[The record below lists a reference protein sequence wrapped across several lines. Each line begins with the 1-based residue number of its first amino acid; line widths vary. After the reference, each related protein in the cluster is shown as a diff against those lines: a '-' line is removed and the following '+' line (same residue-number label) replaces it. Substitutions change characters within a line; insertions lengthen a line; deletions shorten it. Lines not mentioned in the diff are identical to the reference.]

1 MTTRT
6 TTAIV
11 TFKSS
16 FTLPG
21 WDESWPGGDYVV
33 TTDEELLDTSFPAY
47 RRVSTT
53 IALRKGLVTR
63 HINIDPIELASAIER
78 DNQTAHCHQGDSLGV
93 SYRRQG

>member
-11 TFKSS
+11 TFRSP
-16 FTLPG
+16 FMLPG
-21 WDESWPGGDYVV
+21 WDEPWPGGDYTV

-53 IALRKGLVTR
+53 IALQRGAVTR
-63 HINIDPIELASAIER
+63 YIVVDPMELASAIQR
-78 DNQTAHCHQGDSLGV
+78 DQPNEPP
-93 SYRRQG
+93 R

>member
-6 TTAIV
+6 TTTIV
-11 TFKSS
+11 TFRSS

-21 WDESWPGGDYVV
+21 WEDSWPGGEYTV

-53 IALRKGLVTR
+53 IALPKGAVTR
-63 HINIDPIELASAIER
+63 YMEVDPIELASAVER
-78 DNQTAHCHQGDSLGV
+78 DQASAP
-93 SYRRQG
+93 SSSR

>member
-1 MTTRT
+1 MTMRT

-11 TFKSS
+11 TFRSS

-21 WDESWPGGDYVV
+21 WDEMWPGGEYTV

-53 IALRKGLVTR
+53 IALPKRAVTR
-63 HINIDPIELASAIER
+63 YLEIDPMELASAIER
-78 DNQTAHCHQGDSLGV
+78 DQADGSP
-93 SYRRQG
+93 SPR

>member
-11 TFKSS
+11 TFRSS

-21 WDESWPGGDYVV
+21 WDESWPRGEYTV
-33 TTDEELLDTSFPAY
+33 TTDDELLDTSFTAY

-53 IALRKGLVTR
+53 ITLRKGAVTR
-63 HINIDPIELASAIER
+63 HIDVDPIALASAIER
-78 DNQTAHCHQGDSLGV
+78 DQISGPS
-93 SYRRQG
+93 SPR